1 MIGFWIIENWI
12 FDKGPDEEVKNG
24 EEDEEDSYNDDDDED
39 LDTESYEYDDYMDD
53 IPGSYFTM
61 DPSAYTLTWSA
72 QPKWAKGPSHNMGSM
87 NSVENNETHA

>member
-12 FDKGPDEEVKNG
+12 FDKGPDEEVKND

-53 IPGSYFTM
+53 IE
-61 DPSAYTLTWSA
+61 DKPSTEKEIHSEIHRLIIFSFI
-72 QPKWAKGPSHNMGSM
+72 SHPI
-87 NSVENNETHA
+87 